1 MPVWEYYHPDMATL
15 HIVAT
20 PIGNLGDLSARALEV
35 LTSVDLIAA
44 EDTRVTRR
52 LLSRYGIS
60 TRLTSYHEHS
70 PASKLESLLESLA
83 DGDVAV
89 VCDAGTPGISDAGR
103 ELVSAAAAAGAAVV
117 AVPGPSAVTS
127 AVSVS
132 GLAIGGFVFLGFL
145 PRARGER
152 RALLADRAGERL
164 ALVAFEAARRLRSSL
179 TDILDVLGDRQIA
192 VCREI
197 TKVHE
202 EVFRGPISGALDHF
216 TQPRGE
222 LTLVVEGARDRLPD
236 PGALEEEAARMLA
249 RLRSGGTSGRDAV
262 SEVTRATGLAKRRVY
277 ELWRGG

>member
-20 PIGNLGDLSARALEV
+20 PIGNLGDLSSRALEV

-52 LLSRYGIS
+52 LLSHYGIS

-70 PASKLESLLESLA
+70 PASKLDSLLESLA
-83 DGDVAV
+83 KGDVAV

-103 ELVSAAAAAGAAVV
+103 ELVSAAAAAGASVV

-145 PRARGER
+145 PRVRGER

-236 PGALEEEAARMLA
+236 PGALEEEAAQMLA